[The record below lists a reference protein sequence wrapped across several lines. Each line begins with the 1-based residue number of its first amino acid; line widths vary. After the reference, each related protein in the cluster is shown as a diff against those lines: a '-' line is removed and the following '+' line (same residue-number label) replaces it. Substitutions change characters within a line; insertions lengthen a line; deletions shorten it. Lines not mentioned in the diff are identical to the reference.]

1 MAVSYSGPPKRRKN
15 GGIIAINK
23 NIARREVSED
33 VAKEEA
39 ISQLS
44 MLRVTALRLP
54 WWNFQTEHRQ
64 RCVMMYGGAR
74 TQNTHNA
81 NHRVYIKKYK
91 RNAFPNRTRHH
102 WAVSMTGVQG
112 QRPRRMP
119 WPYDLTSMIFNQPR
133 QGSDKIGYVV
143 GTSML
148 KTAVVASNHMVYYP
162 KFNQRVARTSRF
174 FAHDEDLACVE
185 GDLVHIK
192 QCRKISKYKHYY
204 IFSILEP
211 NIEGRERLKLGLKAV
226 PPPLFGYPVSRRV
239 VKLNLTTAEGTKEK
253 LAAAIQEHVQDAYRF
268 AGPTPDHPRAKLTDS
283 ASFDEANKMIAPN
296 APESSSAQLPSGD
309 GLPPFLGSSEAIGE
323 EFSEMDED
331 NRQKKGEEYWMNL
344 QPSEKYDYKNLKK
357 SP

>member
-1 MAVSYSGPPKRRKN
+1 MFRHS
-15 GGIIAINK
+15 
-23 NIARREVSED
+23 
-33 VAKEEA
+33 
-39 ISQLS
+39 L
-44 MLRVTALRLP
+44 LRLP

-74 TQNTHNA
+74 TKNTHNA
-81 NHRVYIKKYK
+81 NHRVYVRKFK

-148 KTAVVASNHMVYYP
+148 KTAVVAANHMVYYP
-162 KFNQRVARTSRF
+162 KFNQRVSRTSRF

-192 QCRKISKYKHYY
+192 QSRKISKYKHYY
-204 IFSILEP
+204 VFSILEP

-239 VKLNLTTAEGTKEK
+239 VKLNLTSTEGTKEK

-268 AGPTPDHPRAKLTDS
+268 AGPTPDQPRAKLTDS

-296 APESSSAQLPSGD
+296 ASATAELPSGEE
-309 GLPPFLGSSEAIGE
+309 PVFLIRGQPVSE
-323 EFSEMDED
+323 EFSEVEED
-331 NRQKKGEEYWMNL
+331 SRQKKGDDYWMNL
-344 QPSEKYDYKNLKK
+344 QPSDKYDFKNLKK